1 MRSWV
6 LAAAGFVLLYAPCA
20 AGQAPPGR
28 LEEKVRSATD
38 TSQTFALY
46 YPPGYSSARRWP
58 ALLVLDPRGR
68 ALLALKLFQDRAAR
82 LGWVILSSYN
92 TLSDGPP
99 EPNVDAVNAMLA
111 WAQADPSLDPTRL
124 YLAGFS
130 GTARAA
136 LGFAV
141 ALRGHVAGVIA
152 VGGALGFTLGG
163 PETAFAGDSA
173 FAYFGSAGTRDFNYE
188 EVLALADRFRA
199 TRVPFRVMPF
209 EGPHSWPPAEVC
221 GDALDWLELRAML
234 GGLRPIDSG
243 WVRARL
249 ADDVARAAELER
261 SGRWAEALRLDDAI
275 ARDYARWPEASEAAA
290 KAAALRRS
298 PVLIKYEAE
307 ARRLAERDL
316 HQGVEL
322 PKIFAWARA
331 QREPPT
337 LEALADRLRIAELQR
352 TAERGDSL
360 EAASARR
367 LLARVF
373 VNLAFYEPR
382 AYLANGA
389 ASRALR
395 MLEAAVTI
403 GPLQGE
409 ACPLLREALAAAT
422 ADQAAR
428 LSDQCAPAKGER
440 GSVRYRPVDGW
451 TMAFRNVSNTRSDH
465 QRRYRMSSAS
475 AWSAVRAG

>member
-1 MRSWV
+1 MRPWT

-20 AGQAPPGR
+20 AAQAPPGR
-28 LEEKVRSATD
+28 LEEQVRSATD

-46 YPPGYSSARRWP
+46 YPPGYSPERRWP
-58 ALLVLDPRGR
+58 VLFVLDPRGR

-111 WAQADPSLDPTRL
+111 WARAHPSLDPTRL

-163 PETAFAGDSA
+163 PETAFAGDST

-188 EVLALADRFRA
+188 EVLALAERFRT
-199 TRVPFRVMPF
+199 TRVPFRIMPF
-209 EGPHSWPPAEVC
+209 EGPHSWPPADLC

-234 GGLRPIDSG
+234 SGLRMMDSG

-249 ADDVARAAELER
+249 ADEVARAAELER
-261 SGRWAEALRLDDAI
+261 SGRWADALRLDDAI
-275 ARDYARWPEASEAAA
+275 ARDYARWPEAGAAA
-290 KAAALRRS
+290 GTAAALRRS
-298 PVLIKYEAE
+298 PVLTKYEAE

-331 QREPPT
+331 QRDAPT
-337 LEALADRLRIAELQR
+337 LEELAGKLRIAELQR
-352 TAERGDSL
+352 TAERGDTL

-403 GPLQGE
+403 APIQGE
-409 ACPLLREALAAAT
+409 GCGLLRTALNAAT
-422 ADQAAR
+422 AEQRER
-428 LSDQCAPAKGER
+428 LAGQC
-440 GSVRYRPVDGW
+440 
-451 TMAFRNVSNTRSDH
+451 T
-465 QRRYRMSSAS
+465 SS
-475 AWSAVRAG
+475 R

>member
-1 MRSWV
+1 MRSSM

-20 AGQAPPGR
+20 AAQAPPGR
-28 LEEKVRSATD
+28 LEEQVRSVTD
-38 TSQTFALY
+38 TSQTFAVY
-46 YPPGYSSARRWP
+46 FPPGYTTERRWP
-58 ALLVLDPRGR
+58 VLLVLDPRGR
-68 ALLALKLFQDRAAR
+68 APLALKLFQDRAAR

-92 TLSDGPP
+92 SLSDGPP
-99 EPNVDAVNAMLA
+99 EPNVNAVNAMLA
-111 WAQADPSLDPTRL
+111 WAQAHPSLDPGRL

-163 PETAFAGDSA
+163 PETAFAGDST

-188 EVLALADRFRA
+188 EVLAMADRFRT
-199 TRVPFRVMPF
+199 TRVPFRVVPF
-209 EGPHSWPPAEVC
+209 EGPHGWPPPEVC

-234 GGLRPIDSG
+234 GGLRMMDSG

-249 ADDVARAAELER
+249 ADEVGHALDLER
-261 SGRWAEALRLDDAI
+261 VGRWAEALRLDVAI
-275 ARDYARWPEASEAAA
+275 ARDYARWPEASDAAGR
-290 KAAALRRS
+290 AAALRRS
-298 PVLIKYEAE
+298 SVLAKYEAE

-316 HQGVEL
+316 RQGIEL
-322 PKIFAWARA
+322 PKIFAWARS

-337 LEALADRLRIAELQR
+337 LGALAGKLHIAELQR
-352 TAERGDSL
+352 TAERGDTL
-360 EAASARR
+360 ESASARR

-382 AYLANGA
+382 AYLANGGA
-389 ASRALR
+389 GRALR

-403 GPLQGE
+403 APIQGE
-409 ACPLLREALAAAT
+409 ACGLLRDALNAAT
-422 ADQAAR
+422 AEQRER
-428 LSDQCAPAKGER
+428 LAGQC
-440 GSVRYRPVDGW
+440 
-451 TMAFRNVSNTRSDH
+451 T
-465 QRRYRMSSAS
+465 SS
-475 AWSAVRAG
+475 R

>member
-1 MRSWV
+1 MFQGVSTRVV
-6 LAAAGFVLLYAPCA
+6 LIVSGCWLGCLGPAAAQV
-20 AGQAPPGR
+20 PPGR
-28 LEEKVRSATD
+28 LELQVRSATD

-46 YPPGYSSARRWP
+46 YPPGYSTERRWP
-58 ALLVLDPRGR
+58 VLFVLDPRGR
-68 ALLALKLFQDRAAR
+68 ALLGLKLFQDAAAR

-99 EPNVDAVNAMLA
+99 EPNVNAVNAMLA
-111 WAQADPSLDPTRL
+111 WAQVHPSLDPTRL

-163 PETAFAGDSA
+163 PETAFAGDST

-188 EVLALADRFRA
+188 EVLAMADRFRT
-199 TRVPFRVMPF
+199 TRVPFRVVAF
-209 EGPHSWPPAEVC
+209 DGPHSWPPPELC

-234 GGLRPIDSG
+234 GGLRTMDSG

-249 ADDVARAAELER
+249 TAEVARATDLER
-261 SGRWAEALRLDDAI
+261 AGRWMEAWRLDDAI
-275 ARDYARWPEASEAAA
+275 ARDYARWPEGRDAADR
-290 KAAALRRS
+290 AARRRRRRE
-298 PVLIKYEAE
+298 LANYEAE
-307 ARRLAERDL
+307 AHRLAERDL
-316 HQGVEL
+316 SQGIEL
-322 PKIFAWARA
+322 PKIFAWARS
-331 QREPPT
+331 QREPPARD
-337 LEALADRLRIAELQR
+337 ALASKLRIAELQR
-352 TAERGDSL
+352 TAERGDTL

-382 AYLANGA
+382 AYLVNGSPA
-389 ASRALR
+389 RALR
-395 MLEAAVTI
+395 MLELAVTI
-403 GPLQGE
+403 GPIQGE
-409 ACPLLREALAAAT
+409 ACALLREALAAAT
-422 ADQAAR
+422 PDERAR
-428 LSDQCAPAKGER
+428 LAGQCVPAGGEP
-440 GSVRYRPVDGW
+440 GQ
-451 TMAFRNVSNTRSDH
+451 TFRNASNTASDH
-465 QRRYRMSSAS
+465 HRRYRVSSVS